1 MSQQN
6 LPIVS
11 DDNINGQ
18 LADLTQQIIDEEDPN
33 KAKGLVEQFNWSI
46 ARKNALRILKLYG
59 LFDSISE
66 EMIKRFEK
74 NPGNFANNELI
85 DYLTTVQAAIEKS
98 SKVMKSTEEPQL
110 IQIKQDNNINVNI
123 LDNFDRDSKERIA
136 DAIKSILS
144 QAGSGAPIYETDYE
158 QIDNSNDE

>member
-158 QIDNSNDE
+158 

>member
-1 MSQQN
+1 MSKQN

-158 QIDNSNDE
+158 